1 MKLIKSLGIFPSTA
15 NSFLIFAILSCWSEI
30 FFFTS
35 PEDSSAPVFVE
46 KADTAI
52 SCLLSSIYS
61 SIYSWESFQSS
72 VASCVSVFILSSPF
86 LSMQYLPMSSEAKDA
101 LSRDGVS
108 ILECG
113 VAIGG
118 RSCASVLFVD
128 VDAISPIFEVGSLVD
143 VVVVG
148 EADVV
153 DD

>member
-1 MKLIKSLGIFPSTA
+1 MG
-15 NSFLIFAILSCWSEI
+15 SEMCI
-30 FFFTS
+30 R
-35 PEDSSAPVFVE
+35 DS
-46 KADTAI
+46 
-52 SCLLSSIYS
+52 
-61 SIYSWESFQSS
+61 
-72 VASCVSVFILSSPF
+72 SSPF